1 MESEAEHVPKRRTL
15 QACRTCPR
23 LERHAIATPTITRR
37 ALQRCT
43 AIFCERHLT
52 CTFCSFI
59 HRPDLDA
66 LSASPSSFLALVI
79 VCLCSRYLSTK
90 EAEELFGPSLSSGWQ
105 VCRRFTP
112 AAKALA
118 RSTMDDPSVLHIQ
131 ANLVLAVS
139 ELLNNEG
146 SSHWMYAGTAIRMAQ
161 VMRLNQDYHQ
171 QHSLPE
177 QEIRRRTFWACFSVD
192 KLLAFLLTKPGT
204 LALGNVAVALP
215 STDAALAYGEATRGL
230 TLGSSFEGA
239 MPSQIGLL
247 PYFLKTLTLW
257 SNIVDRRVCH
267 SRFVTKTLPTDPAGR
282 FYQSHQAL
290 HDWDSQLPAGL
301 QWTPENRANHHTAL
315 NQGRTFV
322 AMHFLIR
329 SAFCVA
335 HEAYLPQL
343 DGSSVLVNAVDAA
356 GWSLLHREPS
366 LLAQCVTSALAVG
379 VMLAEVEAEKG
390 GDGDD
395 DGDTDMLQ
403 SVWVASAL
411 LSVSN
416 TLLWLQ
422 YAHDPDYADDQTVD
436 KARHYWSMVT
446 RRMQSW
452 AKSWKA
458 ARQWLKGLHGMQAL
472 YRAAYLGEVEDE
484 EAATGDVSSGD
495 EIDGDSETPSFR
507 PRAGDGYPPLTAI
520 PNLYASLRFLAS
532 DTSAEPKRLQSVWM
546 SFVSGW
552 SFVNLTNPDMND
564 NPFAQLAQQR

>member
-1 MESEAEHVPKRRTL
+1 
-15 QACRTCPR
+15 
-23 LERHAIATPTITRR
+23 
-37 ALQRCT
+37 
-43 AIFCERHLT
+43 
-52 CTFCSFI
+52 
-59 HRPDLDA
+59 
-66 LSASPSSFLALVI
+66 
-79 VCLCSRYLSTK
+79 
-90 EAEELFGPSLSSGWQ
+90 
-105 VCRRFTP
+105 
-112 AAKALA
+112 
-118 RSTMDDPSVLHIQ
+118 MDDPSVTHIQ

-171 QHSLPE
+171 QHSLQT

-230 TLGSSFEGA
+230 TLGSSFEGFF
-239 MPSQIGLL
+239 PSQIGLL

-257 SNIVDRRVCH
+257 STIVDRRVCH
-267 SRFVTKTLPTDPAGR
+267 SRFVTKTLPTDPSGA

-290 HDWDSQLPAGL
+290 RDWDAQLPTGL

-315 NQGRTFV
+315 NQGRAFV
-322 AMHFLIR
+322 AMHFLVR

-343 DGSSVLVNAVDAA
+343 DGSSMLVNAVDAA

-366 LLAQCVTSALAVG
+366 LLARCVTSALAVG
-379 VMLAEVEAEKG
+379 AMLDEVEAEAKG
-390 GDGDD
+390 DDNDGDGD
-395 DGDTDMLQ
+395 GDVLQ

-422 YAHDPDYADDQTVD
+422 YAHDPDYADEQTVD
-436 KARHYWSMVT
+436 KARHYWLTVT

-452 AKSWKA
+452 ARSWKA

-472 YRAAYLGEVEDE
+472 YRAVYLGEVEDTSE
-484 EAATGDVSSGD
+484 GGDGD
-495 EIDGDSETPSFR
+495 EDKNENENDEHSSEDGGSFR

-552 SFVNLTNPDMND
+552 SFVNPASPDMHD
-564 NPFAQLAQQR
+564 NAFAQLAQQR